1 MNWSV
6 PIPYQDRDQG
16 LGEILALGLDQ
27 RIEDAEEGPV
37 VSHLLIEATFERDVK
52 SVGDLLELAPE
63 RKRALLDRA
72 RVSAGLKTIEQEET
86 RKRIEQ
92 ANQNLS
98 VEGSSGICSA
108 PGCTAILIDP
118 VTGATT
124 ISRQR
129 RWFCAEHRDQA
140 RPEDWDV
147 LEMRMDAQR
156 PGRMV
161 EVVVGR
167 VEP

>member
-1 MNWSV
+1 MNSV
-6 PIPYQDRDQG
+6 PIPYQSRDQE

-27 RIEDAEEGPV
+27 RIESDEERHIVG
-37 VSHLLIEATFERDVK
+37 HLLVESAFERGVK
-52 SVGDLLELAPE
+52 SVGDLLDLEPE

-72 RVSAGLKTIEQEET
+72 RVSAGLKTIKQEE
-86 RKRIEQ
+86 IEQ

-98 VEGSSGICSA
+98 VAGRSGICAS
-108 PGCTAILIDP
+108 PQCTVTLIDP
-118 VTGATT
+118 VTGAPTV
-124 ISRQR
+124 SRQR
-129 RWFCAEHRDQA
+129 RWFCAEHTDQA

-156 PGRMV
+156 PGQMV